1 MDPELECYDAETG
14 KGSGFGELK
23 GGMIFSIS
31 LGLARRLLGDG
42 KKMQQAA
49 MRAGEKWEG
58 GSGVELLEELG
69 RSIAFECA
77 IGRNGK
83 VWVDSGDVATT
94 LMIGRCFMASEG
106 LTAEEVRM
114 MVRTELKRTQGSRLT

>member
-1 MDPELECYDAETG
+1 MDPELECYDSESG
-14 KGSGFGELK
+14 KGSEFGELK

-49 MRAGEKWEG
+49 KRAGETWKG
-58 GSGVELLEELG
+58 GNGAELLEELG
-69 RSIAFECA
+69 KSIAFECA

-94 LMIGRCFMASEG
+94 LMVGRCFMASEG
-106 LTAEEVRM
+106 LMAEEVRS
-114 MVRTELKRTQGSRLT
+114 MVRAELKKTQG